1 MEKRSLFYPL
11 DQEGLTT
18 LRIQYDWKTGNV
30 FLQASKDWDE
40 DFDWSRYNHDFYV
53 ESIKT
58 RTARLL
64 NDVETRTMYEK
75 YGISDYLEEVIDL
88 VRQGKHFGIDCF
100 YNKRL
105 DIRYLGNMHNRKR
118 GINNTR
124 HGVMKGGIRRHEKD
138 ENELE
143 VIIDGLNL
151 ARAMTFKNI
160 AGELPVG
167 GCKSCVMMDELD
179 LNNMDVCGFLA
190 FCLDEMRCSTGP
202 DMGFPTEMTDV
213 MKDNGFSVQ
222 YTCGPNG
229 PPGSSGPP
237 TAYGVFV
244 ALKEAVRFLN
254 GSDDMTGMSFAV
266 QGLGEVGAS
275 MAGLIADNVKD
286 AKIYV
291 ADINSARVDEIV
303 AKYRAKGV
311 DMEAIAPEDVLFA
324 KVDVLSPCAMGGI
337 LSEETIPKLNCKI
350 IWGSANNQIKASSVE
365 EECRLSKLLA
375 ERNILFQT
383 DWWHN
388 TAGVMFGYEEYKYQK
403 DASLKRTYDDIDR
416 VLPKNTW
423 LNLNKAKELG
433 LTPTECAYKTVM
445 DELYGDD

>member
-1 MEKRSLFYPL
+1 MEKKSLFYPL
-11 DQEGLTT
+11 DMEGLTT
-18 LRIQYDWKTGNV
+18 LRIQYDWKTDQV

-58 RTARLL
+58 RSARLL
-64 NDVETRTMYEK
+64 NDQETRDMFAK
-75 YGISDYLEEVIDL
+75 YDLSDFLEEVIDL
-88 VRQGKHFGIDCF
+88 LRQGKHFGIDCF

-105 DIRYLGNMHNRKR
+105 DIKYLGNMHNRQR

-124 HGVMKGGIRRHEKD
+124 HGVMKGGIRRHGKD
-138 ENELE
+138 EDELE

-167 GCKSCVMMDELD
+167 GCKSCVIMDELD
-179 LNNMDVCGFLA
+179 LSDMDVCGFLA
-190 FCLDEMRCSTGP
+190 FCLDEIRCSTGP

-213 MKDNGFSVQ
+213 MKENGFSVQ

-229 PPGSSGPP
+229 PLGSSGPP
-237 TAYGVFV
+237 TAYGVYV
-244 ALKEAVRFLN
+244 ALKEAIRFLT
-254 GSDDMTGMSFAV
+254 GSSDMTGMSFAV

-275 MAGLIADNVKD
+275 MVDNIAKDVKQ
-286 AKIYV
+286 AKILV
-291 ADINSARVDEIV
+291 SDINSKRQQEIV
-303 AKYRAKGV
+303 EKYRKQGV
-311 DMEAIAPEDVLFA
+311 DIKEVPPEEILYA

-337 LSEETIPKLNCKI
+337 LSEETIPKLNCRI

-365 EECRLSKLLA
+365 EECRLAKLIA
-375 ERNILFQT
+375 DRGILFQT

-388 TAGVMFGYEEYKYQK
+388 TAGVMFGYEEYKYQ
-403 DASLKRTYDDIDR
+403 DEASLERTYADIDR

-423 LNLNKAKELG
+423 KNLQKAKELG
-433 LTPTECAYKTVM
+433 ITPTECAYKTCM
-445 DELYGDD
+445 DELYGEK